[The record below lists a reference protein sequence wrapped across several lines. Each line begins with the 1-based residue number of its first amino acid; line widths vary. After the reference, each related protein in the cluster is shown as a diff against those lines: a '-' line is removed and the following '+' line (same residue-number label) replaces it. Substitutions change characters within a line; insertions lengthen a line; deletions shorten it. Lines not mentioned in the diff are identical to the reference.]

1 MFGHQFYPTPPH
13 LAGLIK
19 GIVTERFKGREA
31 LCILDPSAGRGDL
44 LDQFKVR
51 GYGMRLLACE
61 IDPDLRSV
69 LEGKGHVIV
78 HHDFLTF
85 PGMAGVDAIVM
96 NPPFDKG
103 AEHVLHA
110 WRVLPPGGLLVA
122 VLNAETLRKT
132 SVSPVRRALA
142 EVVNANGKAEDIG
155 TPFRDAARKTS
166 VECVLI
172 TIEKPDAA
180 TGFWDSFRPE
190 MRREEGQ
197 EGAPLA
203 QGELAFAD
211 PVEAKVASFEA
222 ALRIIEQSV
231 KGLRRAA
238 SYLEGVFDAE
248 NGGVRYDKPERIFD
262 DILRSLSGDLSMVG
276 KGKNCPANMGTCTE
290 WATIKAWNTVV
301 QANDSVMSM
310 IPSSLKN
317 ELSAKLGGYQR
328 MAYTASNIRQM
339 MEMFYTAGPEVGKE
353 IILNAFKLMTFY
365 NAKNRMAEKAW
376 KTNDAYK
383 VREKFI
389 MSGWIR
395 PGYNA
400 VYANYHSEHE
410 MNDIDRAM
418 CLLTGK
424 RMERKYDPVKREYVS
439 GILTIR
445 EALDM
450 QAPQGEAVESEFFRL
465 VKYAG
470 VGSVHVTFKYKG
482 LWQDFNQAVARYNK
496 WLPDETNG
504 NNTGRHWKR

>member
-1 MFGHQFYPTPPH
+1 MFGHQFYPTPSH

-44 LDQFKVR
+44 LDPFKVR

-96 NPPFDKG
+96 SPPFDKG

-142 EVVNANGKAEDIG
+142 EVVKANGKAEDIG

-166 VECVLI
+166 VECVLLVL
-172 TIEKPDAA
+172 EKPDAS

-190 MRREEGQ
+190 MRGEEGHD
-197 EGAPLA
+197 GMPLA

-222 ALRIIEQSV
+222 AMRIIEQSV
-231 KGLRRAA
+231 KGIWQAA
-238 SYLEGVFDAE
+238 SYLEGVFRVEGDAH
-248 NGGVRYDKPERIFD
+248 NDKHEAIVN
-262 DILRSLSGDLSMVG
+262 DILKAVSGDLSG
-276 KGKNCPANMGTCTE
+276 IGGRKGYTPSIHSCVE
-290 WATIKAWNTVV
+290 WATVKAWRQVV
-301 QANDSVMSM
+301 NSNQSVMSM

-317 ELSAKLGGYQR
+317 ELNTKLGGFQK
-328 MAYTASNIRQM
+328 MAYTATNIRQM

-353 IILNAFKLMTFY
+353 IILNAFKIMTFY
-365 NAKNRMAEKAW
+365 NAKNRMSEKAW

-389 MSGWIR
+389 MAHWIR
-395 PGYNA
+395 PGYDA
-400 VYANYHSEHE
+400 AYANYHSEHE

-424 RMERKYDPVKREYVS
+424 RMERKYDPVERKYVS
-439 GILTIR
+439 GVLTIR

-465 VKYAG
+465 VKYPG
-470 VGSVHVTFKYKG
+470 VGSVHVTFKDKG

-496 WLPDETNG
+496 WLPDETNA